1 MVVMVVI
8 ESTHGV
14 VTSIVAY
21 WTPTEGF
28 VRKTNQALKWYM
40 LCSDTVCSNRK
51 LNMYVLHW
59 RRIVLCVQ

>member
-28 VRKTNQALKWYM
+28 VRKTNQTLKWYM
-40 LCSDTVCSNRK
+40 LCSDM
-51 LNMYVLHW
+51 L
-59 RRIVLCVQ
+59 

>member
-28 VRKTNQALKWYM
+28 VRKTNQTLKGICCV
-40 LCSDTVCSNRK
+40 LICSKRK

-59 RRIVLCVQ
+59 KRTVLCVQ